1 MIMTEFVFHV
11 SCNETPQKR
20 IYDNLVS
27 FGGSVFRF
35 VRVVQRKR
43 VCTVAIS
50 QVSTVQ
56 NNQYTKGH
64 FLRWCI
70 LLPFII
76 KNF

>member
-1 MIMTEFVFHV
+1 MIVSDKVCLDV
-11 SCNETPQKR
+11 SCNETPQKK

-27 FGGSVFRF
+27 FGGSVFRLI
-35 VRVVQRKR
+35 RVVQRQR

-64 FLRWCI
+64 IPRWCAT
-70 LLPFII
+70 L
-76 KNF
+76 